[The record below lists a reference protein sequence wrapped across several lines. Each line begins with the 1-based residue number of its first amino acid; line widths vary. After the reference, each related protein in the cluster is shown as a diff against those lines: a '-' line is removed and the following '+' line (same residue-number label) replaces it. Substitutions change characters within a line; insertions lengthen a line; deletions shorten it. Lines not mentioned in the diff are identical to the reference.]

1 MRLWIVLAALGLA
14 AACLPQSQTGQEGQQ
29 PAMTGDRA
37 PSQGSLP
44 APVEGDETRTITA
57 DQAGQTVTVA
67 VGERFAI
74 ALVGVPT
81 AGYVWAPQSVPEFIT
96 RAGEGGGPTTQA
108 QRQPGFT
115 GGNHWEV
122 HYFAATAAGEGTIT
136 LAQRRPWETDT
147 PPAATFTVIVRA
159 Q

>member
-1 MRLWIVLAALGLA
+1 MRGLAALVLGA
-14 AACLPQSQTGQEGQQ
+14 AMMTACAGPAETASSSSAPNEASSPTG
-29 PAMTGDRA
+29 AVA
-37 PSQGSLP
+37 V
-44 APVEGDETRTITA
+44 PVEEGVALVIGA
-57 DQAGQTVTVA
+57 AQQGQTVTVA
-67 VGERFAI
+67 VGERFAV

-136 LAQRRPWETDT
+136 LAQRRPWETDA